1 MSGLVELNG
10 VTKIYDRT
18 NPQPALDRVSVE
30 IEQGGI
36 TAVMGPS
43 GSGKSTLLAILS
55 GLLHPDGG
63 KVMAVLQRR
72 GLMTAF
78 PIFALVT
85 VLSGF
90 WLYLRASREAPAFS
104 SSRTG
109 ITLGV
114 GGLCALIA
122 LFIGLLV
129 ITPSMNRAA
138 ATAQQAAQAA
148 GAEERQALMGRAGQ
162 LRSRAGAASRIAT
175 LLLIIAACTM
185 AVGRYV

>member
-1 MSGLVELNG
+1 MNWLMIVMRLVHVVGG
-10 VTKIYDRT
+10 VLWVGFAVFGAFFLFPSI
-18 NPQPALDRVSVE
+18 VE
-30 IEQGGI
+30 TG
-36 TAVMGPS
+36 
-43 GSGKSTLLAILS
+43 
-55 GLLHPDGG
+55 PDGG